1 VVLDGEPQLADQ
13 LAEYGADKVIRVDGM
28 AWDGAD
34 IGIPARIVAR
44 LAEERLPQLILV
56 AGTVFGRDLAPRIAV
71 RLTVGLVE
79 DCTFLRLGADGVV
92 EGTRL
97 EEDGDSATRV
107 AWDPHRPA
115 LATVPPGTFRSESRL
130 EWTAPETSEI
140 ACPEVG
146 ESRTTLVDSRRIDP
160 GELPLE
166 DVPVIVAG
174 GLGMGGPEGFDL
186 LSDLAAA
193 MGGKVAASRR
203 ATDLGWAERDALVG
217 QTGKTV
223 EPALYLACGIS
234 GASQHILGMKDSGYV
249 VSINTDPYAPMRGI
263 ADLAVTADAL
273 ELVPLLTEEFER
285 VSHEAELP

>member
-1 VVLDGEPQLADQ
+1 
-13 LAEYGADKVIRVDGM
+13 
-28 AWDGAD
+28 
-34 IGIPARIVAR
+34 
-44 LAEERLPQLILV
+44 
-56 AGTVFGRDLAPRIAV
+56 
-71 RLTVGLVE
+71 
-79 DCTFLRLGADGVV
+79 LRLGADGVV

-97 EEDGDSATRV
+97 EEDGGSATRV

-146 ESRTTLVDSRRIDP
+146 ESRTTLVESRRIDP